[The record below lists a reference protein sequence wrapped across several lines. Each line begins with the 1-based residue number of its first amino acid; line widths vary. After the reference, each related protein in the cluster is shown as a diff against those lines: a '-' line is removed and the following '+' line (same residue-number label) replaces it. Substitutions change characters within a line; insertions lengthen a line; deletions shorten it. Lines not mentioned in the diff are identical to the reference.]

1 MGWGDSGPGVAAA
14 PQSTQRIR
22 GGTMRF
28 GGHLR
33 GCIGLFV
40 LAFLSAPALAGEL
53 ALGGLIGAIPYG
65 LAAASDAPVLVP
77 VAFSDT
83 RSDVDAR
90 EGEARPTPQ
99 DVKRGNLRIAKGDTL
114 MTVLLNVGVARAEAA
129 EAIAAMGRLVN
140 LRKLRIGQAITL
152 YTSRGAAP
160 ARRLLIGLAL
170 DIRRGRSAL
179 VYRELDHRF
188 TARKLATEEAREL
201 LDSIVVIADG
211 DSGGLITRDLKL
223 GRKQTLI
230 KLLIGAGADP
240 GDAFA
245 AAKALGR
252 ETDLRKLRIGQ
263 KFTATFDRPG
273 GERTKPRLSSLAFHK
288 RKGADLVVARR
299 AGGDFGIGLAD
310 VAATAPAPDPV
321 TERREFRLRKGDSLF
336 SRIVKL
342 GASRRDTDRAV
353 KALGKIVNV
362 RRLQIGQDVVA
373 TFAPTAGGDY
383 RLAGLALSGG
393 KHDGAAVG
401 RHPDGRF
408 KPGAPRIAVLAPPK
422 PDPSVAEA
430 PVSVSVADHEPAK
443 QSAPDSIRTELYGA
457 ISTGLESRVVLQVN
471 RGDTLTGI
479 LRRGGASRADAQA
492 AIRSLRTG
500 YDPDQLWVGQRVV
513 VRINTATG
521 TNKLA
526 GFAIEVSARRAIF
539 VERKTDDRF
548 VWTRTRHAALAEQI
562 ELVEDIAFFNAI
574 SPAAG
579 VPAALN
585 KPPSPFDGL
594 AVVDLSGALR
604 KKIELARG
612 GTLAKALADA
622 GCDREESHAA
632 IKAVRKVFN
641 PRKLKAGQNVSL
653 AFIGGA
659 PGDAAMSKPQLA
671 GLTIDLGP
679 EERLEVV
686 RLDDGG
692 FASGLVEKQL
702 RRQLRRAAGAITS
715 NLYNAASAAGLP
727 AKMLPKMVRV
737 FSYDVDFQRDVQKGD
752 RFEVLFEAFIDE
764 GGKTVRTG
772 AILFAGMTLSGTQLS
787 FYRFAVEDSYTD
799 YFDDKGRS
807 ARKALMRTPI
817 DGARLTS
824 RFGKRKHPVLG
835 YSKMHR
841 GVDFAARRGTPIFA
855 AGDGVVERA
864 SRWGAYG
871 KYIRLRHGPD
881 YGTAYAHMKAYAKGI
896 HPGKRV
902 KQGQIIGYV
911 GSTGRSTGPHLH
923 YEVLHHGRRV
933 NPLSVKLPTGY
944 ALTGDDMTRFAAER
958 DRLADIYASLPSRQT
973 VAEAPP
979 R

>member
-1 MGWGDSGPGVAAA
+1 
-14 PQSTQRIR
+14 
-22 GGTMRF
+22 MRF
-28 GGHLR
+28 GGLLR

-53 ALGGLIGAIPYG
+53 ASGGLIGAVPRG
-65 LAAASDAPVLVP
+65 NAASDAPVLAP

-90 EGEARPTPQ
+90 DGEAGASPQ
-99 DVKRGNLRIAKGDTL
+99 DVTRRDLRIAKGDTL
-114 MTVLLNVGVARAEAA
+114 MSVLLDAGVARAEAA
-129 EAIAAMGRLVN
+129 EAIAAMARLVN

-160 ARRLLIGLAL
+160 ARRLLIGLTL
-170 DIRRGRSAL
+170 DIGRGRGAL

-188 TARKLATEEAREL
+188 TGRKLATEEAREL
-201 LDSIVVIADG
+201 LDSIVVIADRG
-211 DSGGLITRDLKL
+211 SGGLITRDLKL

-230 KLLIGAGADP
+230 KLLIDAGADH
-240 GDAFA
+240 GDALA

-263 KFTATFDRPG
+263 KFTATFDQPG
-273 GERTKPRLSSLAFHK
+273 GEGTKPRLSSLAFHK

-299 AGGDFGIGLAD
+299 ADGGFGIGLAD
-310 VAATAPAPDPV
+310 VAATAPAPDPAA
-321 TERREFRLRKGDSLF
+321 ERRDFRLRKGDSLF

-342 GASRRDTDRAV
+342 GASRRDTDRAE

-373 TFAPTAGGDY
+373 TFAPTADGDY

-408 KPGAPRIAVLAPPK
+408 KPGAPRVAALTPPA

-430 PVSVSVADHEPAK
+430 PVPVADAG
-443 QSAPDSIRTELYGA
+443 PDSQPAPEPTPVAAPARV
-457 ISTGLESRVVLQVN
+457 STAPVHGVSTAFESRVVLRVD

-479 LRRGGASRADAQA
+479 LRRGGASRTDAQA

-500 YDPDQLWVGQRVV
+500 YDPDQLWQGQRIV
-513 VRINTATG
+513 VRIDTA

-526 GFAIEVSARRAIF
+526 GFAIEVNGRRAIF
-539 VERKTDDRF
+539 VDRKNNDRF

-562 ELVEDIAFFNAI
+562 ELIEDIAFLNAV

-579 VPAALN
+579 APAALN

-604 KKIELARG
+604 KKVEVARG

-632 IKAVRKVFN
+632 IKAVRAVFN
-641 PRKLKAGQNVSL
+641 PRKLKAGQTISV

-659 PGDAAMSKPQLA
+659 PGDAAMSKPRLA

-692 FASGLVEKQL
+692 FASSVVEKQL
-702 RRQLRRAAGAITS
+702 RRELRRAEGAIAS

-727 AKMLPKMVRV
+727 AKMLPKLVRV
-737 FSYDVDFQRDVQKGD
+737 FSYDVDFQRDIQKGD
-752 RFEVLFEAFIDE
+752 RFEVLFEVFVDE
-764 GGKTVRTG
+764 AGKTVRTG
-772 AILFAGMTLSGTQLS
+772 AILFAGMTLSGTTLP
-787 FYRFAVEDSYTD
+787 FYRFAVEDGYAD
-799 YFDDKGRS
+799 YFDDRGHS

-881 YGTAYAHMKAYAKGI
+881 YGTAYAHLKAYAKGI
-896 HPGKRV
+896 YPGKRV

-923 YEVLHHGRRV
+923 YEVLRNGRRV
-933 NPLSVKLPTGY
+933 NPLSIKLPTGFV
-944 ALTGDDMTRFAAER
+944 LTGDDMTRFAAVR
-958 DRLADIYASLPSRQT
+958 DRLANIYASLPSRRM
-973 VAEAPP
+973 VAEAPS

>member
-1 MGWGDSGPGVAAA
+1 
-14 PQSTQRIR
+14 
-22 GGTMRF
+22 MRF
-28 GGHLR
+28 GGHVR

-40 LAFLSAPALAGEL
+40 LAFLSTPALAGEL
-53 ALGGLIGAIPYG
+53 ALGGLIVAVPYG
-65 LAAASDAPVLVP
+65 VTATSDAPLLVP

-83 RSDVDAR
+83 RSDVKAR
-90 EGEARPTPQ
+90 DGKADPTPQ
-99 DVKRGNLRIAKGDTL
+99 DVKRRDLRIAKGDTL
-114 MTVLLNVGVARAEAA
+114 MTVLLNAGVARAEAA
-129 EAIAAMGRLVN
+129 EAIAAMTRLVN

-160 ARRLLIGLAL
+160 TRRLLIGLTL
-170 DIRRGRSAL
+170 DIGRGRDAL
-179 VYRELDHRF
+179 VYRELDRRF

-201 LDSIVVIADG
+201 LDSIVVIADRDG
-211 DSGGLITRDLKL
+211 GGLITRDLKL

-230 KLLIGAGADP
+230 KLLIDAGANQ
-240 GDAFA
+240 GDALA

-273 GERTKPRLSSLAFHK
+273 GEVAKPRLSSLAFHK

-299 AGGDFGIGLAD
+299 AGGGFGIGLAD

-321 TERREFRLRKGDSLF
+321 AERREFRLRKGDSLF
-336 SRIVKL
+336 GRIVKL

-353 KALGKIVNV
+353 TALGKIVNV

-373 TFAPTAGGDY
+373 TFAPTADGDY

-393 KHDGAAVG
+393 KHGGAAVG

-408 KPGAPRIAVLAPPK
+408 KPGAPRVAALMAPK
-422 PDPSVAEA
+422 LDPSVAEA
-430 PVSVSVADHEPAK
+430 PAPVADAE
-443 QSAPDSIRTELYGA
+443 PDSQLAPEPTPVAAPTHVSPAPVHG
-457 ISTGLESRVVLQVN
+457 ISTAFESRVVLQVG

-500 YDPDQLWVGQRVV
+500 YDPDQLWEGQRVV
-513 VRINTATG
+513 VRIDTATD
-521 TNKLA
+521 KLA
-526 GFAIEVSARRAIF
+526 GFAIEVNGRRAIF
-539 VERKTDDRF
+539 VDRKNNDRF
-548 VWTRTRHAALAEQI
+548 VWTRTRHAALAERI
-562 ELVEDIAFFNAI
+562 ELIEDIAFLNLIA
-574 SPAAG
+574 PAAG
-579 VPAALN
+579 APAALN

-594 AVVDLSGALR
+594 PVVDLGGALR
-604 KKIELARG
+604 KKVEVARG

-632 IKAVRKVFN
+632 ITAVREVFD
-641 PRKLKAGQNVSL
+641 PRKLRAGQNISL

-659 PGDAAMSKPQLA
+659 PGDAAMSKPRLA
-671 GLTIDLGP
+671 GLTIDLGA

-692 FASGLVEKQL
+692 FASSVVEKQL
-702 RRQLRRAAGAITS
+702 RRELRRAEGAIAS
-715 NLYNAASAAGLP
+715 NLSNAASAAGLP
-727 AKMLPKMVRV
+727 AKMLPKLVRV
-737 FSYDVDFQRDVQKGD
+737 FSYDVDFQRDIQKGD
-752 RFEVLFEAFIDE
+752 RFEVLFEVFVDE
-764 GGKTVRTG
+764 DGKTVRNG
-772 AILFAGMTLSGTQLS
+772 AILFAGMTLSGTTLP
-787 FYRFAVEDSYTD
+787 FYRFAVEDGYTD
-799 YFDDKGRS
+799 YFDDKGHS

-841 GVDFAARRGTPIFA
+841 GVDFAARRGTPIYA

-896 HPGKRV
+896 HPGKRI

-923 YEVLHHGRRV
+923 YEVLHNGRRV
-933 NPLSVKLPTGY
+933 NPLSIKLPTGF
-944 ALTGDDMTRFAAER
+944 ALTGDDMTRFAAVR
-958 DRLADIYASLPSRQT
+958 DRLANIYASLPSRRT
-973 VAEAPP
+973 VAEAPS